1 MQKAEATDKNGLFLP
16 EARMA
21 WLRLNTQKSD
31 EKFKFGVC
39 CIIIFL
45 LPFHCWLFASAA
57 SMPS

>member
-21 WLRLNTQKSD
+21 WLRLNTQKS

-45 LPFHCWLFASAA
+45 LPFHCCLFASAA